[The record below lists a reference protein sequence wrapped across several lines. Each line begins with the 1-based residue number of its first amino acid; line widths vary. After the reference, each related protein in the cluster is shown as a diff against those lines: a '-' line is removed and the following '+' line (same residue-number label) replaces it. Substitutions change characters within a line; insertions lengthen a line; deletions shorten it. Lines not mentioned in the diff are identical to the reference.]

1 MLCLGIA
8 PDDDFAAGNECPLL
22 WRNTLR
28 PSALRCIDPTQA
40 ATPSA
45 RIEFVR
51 SEPYIYRVG

>member
-8 PDDDFAAGNECPLL
+8 PDDDFAAGNECHLL

-28 PSALRCIDPTQA
+28 SPALGSIGPTQA
-40 ATPSA
+40 TTSA
-45 RIEFVR
+45 RIEFAR